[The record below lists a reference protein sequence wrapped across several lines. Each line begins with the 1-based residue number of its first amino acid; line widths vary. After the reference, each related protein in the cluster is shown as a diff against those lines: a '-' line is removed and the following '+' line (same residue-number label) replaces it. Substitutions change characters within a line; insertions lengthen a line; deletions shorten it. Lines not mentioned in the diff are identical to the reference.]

1 MTDDTVSRTTEE
13 LMKDEEV
20 ITVITDISGHYTF
33 NNDSVKKE
41 IENMFSNLSEAGI
54 DAEEYVIFK
63 LKESLDR
70 YVETF
75 NLRGYTGRLR
85 NQH

>member
-1 MTDDTVSRTTEE
+1 
-13 LMKDEEV
+13 MKDEEV
-20 ITVITDISGHYTF
+20 ITVITDISGHYTL